1 MRLRLLFAYYLPSGG
16 METLNRLRAE
26 YLRRHGVDCHLL
38 YFWKGEGLVNNTT
51 GIPTFITND
60 DAEIKQL
67 LIHGGYDA
75 AFVSTDAL
83 TLARFRSLGFAGPLI
98 FETQGLGSKEQA
110 RETLLGFAT
119 YLRSFASAILYPR
132 TFHLHELF
140 LGMFSDIAQFSF
152 DNLLDT
158 ERFGYHPVPI
168 HPNPII
174 GWIGRIEPNKN
185 WRAYLQIGAEL
196 VRRGRDVHLW
206 MFEDPTLNRPEEEAA
221 FAAQVAELGLSD
233 RIVRHFNVP
242 NLVMSDY
249 LSIIGDSGGFLASTS
264 ITEGFGYAVGEAL
277 LCRCPVVAAD
287 SDGVKAFI
295 EHSLTGLL
303 YPQHGISIAADLGE
317 ALLLDAAFR
326 ERIRTIGK
334 HYATERFAP
343 SLYVN
348 NLLLMLRALG
358 IG

>member
-1 MRLRLLFAYYLPSGG
+1 MRLLFAYYLPSGG

-26 YLRRHGVDCHLL
+26 HLRRHGVDCHLL
-38 YFWKGEGLVNNTT
+38 YFWSGEGLGNNTT
-51 GIPTFITND
+51 GIPTIITND
-60 DAEIKQL
+60 DSEIKH
-67 LIHGGYDA
+67 LIINGGYDA
-75 AFVSTDAL
+75 IFVSTDAL
-83 TLARFRSLGFAGPLI
+83 TLARFRRLGFAKPLI
-98 FETQGLGSKEQA
+98 YETQGLGSKEQA
-110 RETLLGFAT
+110 RETLLGAAPFI
-119 YLRSFASAILYPR
+119 RSFASAVLYPR
-132 TFHLHELF
+132 TSHLHELF
-140 LGMFSDIAQFSF
+140 QGMFSDIAQFSF

-168 HPNPII
+168 HPHPII

-196 VRRGRDVHLW
+196 LRRGHDVHLW
-206 MFEDPTLNRPEEEAA
+206 MFEDPTLNQPDDEAA
-221 FAAQVAELGLSD
+221 FKGQLAALGLSD
-233 RIVRHFNVP
+233 RVVRHYNVP

-264 ITEGFGYAVGEAL
+264 IAEGFGYAVGEAL

-287 SDGVKAFI
+287 SDGVRAFI

-303 YPQHGISIAADLGE
+303 YPQHGIGIAADLGE
-317 ALLLDAAFR
+317 ALLLDGAFR
-326 ERIRTIGK
+326 EQMRTIGR
-334 HYATERFAP
+334 HYVTQRFAP